1 MFYDVT
7 TPLGQNRCDTEDE
20 VTEHIAAYME
30 TEGATLNRVAV
41 IRVPETGN
49 KSVMGEPL
57 SPGYFWTPPE

>member
-1 MFYDVT
+1 VFYDVT
-7 TPLGQNRCDTEDE
+7 TPLGQTSCDTGDE

-30 TEGATLNRVAV
+30 TEGATLNQVAV

-49 KSVMGEPL
+49 KSAMGGPL

>member
-20 VTEHIAAYME
+20 VTKRIAAYMN
-30 TEGATLNRVAV
+30 TEGASLNRVAV

-57 SPGYFWTPPE
+57 SPGYFWSPPE